1 MKYKSDFLFSKIILL
16 FALVL
21 LLGSCEKYEFETDTF
36 TDSRD
41 GNVYKTVKIGN
52 QVWMAENLRYLP
64 SVNSRY
70 TVSTVSNRYYVYDY
84 DGTNVAEAKAT
95 ENYKTYGVLY
105 NVPGAK
111 AACPAGW
118 HLPTDEEWAQL
129 SEYLGGEN
137 SGVGGVLKEKGT
149 QHWNSPNT
157 GAKNKLEFTA
167 LPGGMF
173 SKTSSS
179 FLFAYLGA
187 TGYWWT
193 ASDDG
198 NYHYIDIYIHAND
211 KGMIRG
217 ISYMDRGLSV
227 RCVKD

>member
-1 MKYKSDFLFSKIILL
+1 MKYKSDFLFSKTTFL
-16 FALVL
+16 FALIL
-21 LLGSCEKYEFETDTF
+21 LLGSCDKYEFETDTF

-64 SVNSRY
+64 TVNGRY
-70 TVSTVSNRYYVYDY
+70 AVSTVSNRNYVYGY

-95 ENYKTYGVLY
+95 ENYITYGVLY

-118 HLPTDEEWAQL
+118 HLPTDEEWAEL
-129 SEYLGGEN
+129 TAYLGGD
-137 SGVGGVLKEKGT
+137 SGAGGVLKEKGT

-157 GAKNKLEFTA
+157 GAKNKVEFRA

-173 SKTSSS
+173 SETTFS
-179 FLFAYLGA
+179 FAYLGA
-187 TGYWWT
+187 TVYWWI

-198 NYHYIDIYIHAND
+198 DAHYYYRSIHDND
-211 KGMIRG
+211 KGIVRG
-217 ISYMDRGLSV
+217 ITYMSRGLSV
-227 RCVKD
+227 RCIKD

>member
-1 MKYKSDFLFSKIILL
+1 MNYKSDFLFSKITLL

-64 SVNSRY
+64 NVYGRY
-70 TVSTVSNRYYVYDY
+70 AIAVSSARNYVYGY
-84 DGTNVAEAKAT
+84 EGTNVDDAKAT

-105 NVPGAK
+105 NWMGAK
-111 AACPAGW
+111 AACPPGW
-118 HLPTDEEWAQL
+118 HLPTAEEWAEL
-129 SEYLGGEN
+129 TAYLGGDT
-137 SGVGGVLKEKGT
+137 GAGGILKEKGT

-157 GAKNKLEFTA
+157 GATNKVDFAA
-167 LPGGMF
+167 LPGGMLSETTF
-173 SKTSSS
+173 S
-179 FLFAYLGA
+179 FAYLGA
-187 TGYWWT
+187 TGFWWT
-193 ASDDG
+193 ASDDSDF
-198 NYHYIDIYIHAND
+198 HYYYIYIHDND
-211 KGMIRG
+211 KALIRG
-217 ISYMDRGLSV
+217 YVNKSRVFSV